1 MIITIDNPRKF
12 YFEITKVT
20 IVIGLI
26 FLAVG
31 YLIGNVMPITKNSPI
46 GPEQYAITSTIGGDQ
61 LSKPGSMNFV
71 IPKYVNFQGSESAN
85 LDLVE
90 FGDYQCPFC
99 EKFFQNTEPQI
110 VKDYIATG
118 KVKFYF
124 VDFDLVGPDS
134 ITLSEGAWCADEQG
148 KYYEYHDYTYS
159 HQGSENSG
167 WGSLDKVKSFASD
180 LGLDAQKFNTCLDSK
195 KYEPRIQQLY
205 QLGQNL
211 GITGTPTMFIGNEKI
226 GFTKITG
233 AQPYD
238 VFQQVMNS
246 YLQ

>member
-20 IVIGLI
+20 IVIGLV

-31 YLIGNVMPITKNSPI
+31 YLIGNVIPITKNSPI
-46 GPEQYAITSTIGGDQ
+46 GTQYVLTSTIGRDQ
-61 LSKPGSMNFV
+61 LSKPGSINFV
-71 IPKYVNFQGSESAN
+71 IPKYANFQGSESAN

-99 EKFFQNTEPQI
+99 ERFFQNTEPQI
-110 VKDYIATG
+110 VKDYIADG

-124 VDFDLVGPDS
+124 LDFDLVGPDS

-148 KYYEYHDYTYS
+148 KYYEYHDYAYS
-159 HQGSENSG
+159 HQGAENSR
-167 WGSLDKVKSFASD
+167 WGSLNNVKSFASD

-195 KYEPRIQQLY
+195 KYELRIQQLY

-233 AQPYD
+233 AQPYEA
-238 VFQQVMNS
+238 FQQVINS